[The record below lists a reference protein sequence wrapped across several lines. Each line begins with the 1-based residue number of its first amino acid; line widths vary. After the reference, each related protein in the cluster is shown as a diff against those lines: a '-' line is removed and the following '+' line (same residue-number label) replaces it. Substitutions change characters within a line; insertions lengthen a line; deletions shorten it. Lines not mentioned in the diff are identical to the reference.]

1 MANLKASEIDAFVR
15 KPGKKY
21 SVILVYGPDTG
32 RISERCNAL
41 VKALTKNPDDAF
53 QLTKIDAENLGDPGR
68 INEEANTLGLFGDA
82 RTIWVRVGSKNIVS
96 AIEPLLDTIPQNPV
110 IIEAG
115 DLPARHALRN
125 AIEKCAHAVA
135 LPCYMDEARDLPALL
150 DDVLKASNL
159 SIDTDARKFMLGA
172 LGADRLLS
180 RREIEKVALYA
191 HGQKS
196 ISLADVEAIMSDAS
210 PLASDMLADSVFT
223 GDSAT
228 ADDVLSRSLKE
239 GQDAGV
245 LIGSVL
251 RHALTLLDARM
262 AMDRGASMMEVEKK
276 ARIFF
281 KRSAAFQRQM
291 QIWTASALEST
302 IATLGEAQANC
313 RKFSHLQASIASRA
327 CLTIAL
333 AARRGR

>member
-1 MANLKASEIDAFVR
+1 MASLKASEIEAFVK

-21 SVILVYGPDTG
+21 SVILVYGPDLG
-32 RISERCNAL
+32 RVSERCNAL
-41 VKALTKNPDDAF
+41 VKALTTHPDDAF

-68 INEEANTLGLFGDA
+68 INEEANTLGLFGDS
-82 RTIWVRVGSKNIVS
+82 RTIWLRVGSKNIVT
-96 AIEPLLDTIPQNPV
+96 AVGPILDIAPQNPV

-135 LPCYMDEARDLPALL
+135 VPCYMDEARDLPALL
-150 DDVLKASNL
+150 DDILKSSNL
-159 SIDTDARKFMLGA
+159 AIDPDARKLMLES

-191 HGQKS
+191 FGRRS
-196 ISLADVEAIMSDAS
+196 ISHADVEAVMSDAS
-210 PLASDMLADSVFT
+210 PLASDMLADSVFM
-223 GDSAT
+223 GDSMT
-228 ADDVLSRSLKE
+228 ADIVLARSLKE

-245 LIGSVL
+245 LIGGVL

-262 AMDRGASMMEVEKK
+262 AMDRGVSIGEVEKR

-281 KRSAAFQRQM
+281 KRSAAFQRHM
-291 QIWTASALEST
+291 QIWTTSALQST
-302 IATLGEAQANC
+302 VSTLGEAQANC